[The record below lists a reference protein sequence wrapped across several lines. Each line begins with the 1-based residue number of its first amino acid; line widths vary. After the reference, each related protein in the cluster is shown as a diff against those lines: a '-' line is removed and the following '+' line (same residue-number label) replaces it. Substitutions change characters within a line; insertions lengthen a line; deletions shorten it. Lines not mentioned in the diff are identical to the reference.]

1 MKLLSEE
8 KGVRYELFDMPALD
22 DMAVVIAEAFARYE
36 PMVVAQGLSREELV
50 DSIKLLCPKAAQEAL
65 TVLARDQITG
75 QVIGAM
81 LTDDFASTPP
91 EGIEYLSEKVGPILA
106 LLDALDVQ

>member
-36 PMVVAQGLSREELV
+36 PMAVAQGLSREELV
-50 DSIKLLCPKAAQEAL
+50 DFISCSAPRRPKK
-65 TVLARDQITG
+65 
-75 QVIGAM
+75 
-81 LTDDFASTPP
+81 P
-91 EGIEYLSEKVGPILA
+91 
-106 LLDALDVQ
+106 